1 MIENHGAVC
10 RERKMQVARQGLG
23 GNLEGDEGGAM
34 PATRDIRK
42 IKVGVVVSRVRY
54 MASRFNRPYSP
65 NSQVTSKRENEVWG
79 SA

>member
-1 MIENHGAVC
+1 
-10 RERKMQVARQGLG
+10 
-23 GNLEGDEGGAM
+23 M

-42 IKVGVVVSRVRY
+42 IKVGVIVSRVRY

-65 NSQVTSKRENEVWG
+65 NSQATSKRENEVWG